1 MLPAGNGGAP
11 VDRDAV
17 IHRVNPYLLHGE
29 QYYEIHYSYTNEP
42 DTLRQS
48 RTAHDYIYPNPQEGD
63 HVLIE
68 AVLNVITEI
77 KKKG

>member
-1 MLPAGNGGAP
+1 VA
-11 VDRDAV
+11 RDAV

-29 QYYEIHYSYTNEP
+29 QYYEIHYSFTNEP

-48 RTAHDYIYPNPQEGD
+48 RIAHDYIYPNPQEGD
-63 HVLIE
+63 DVLIE
-68 AVLNVITEI
+68 AILNIITEI

>member
-1 MLPAGNGGAP
+1 MA
-11 VDRDAV
+11 RDAV

-29 QYYEIHYSYTNEP
+29 QYYEILYAYTNEP

-48 RTAHDYIYPNPQEGD
+48 RIAHTNIYPSPQEGD

-68 AVLNVITEI
+68 AVLNIITEI

>member
-1 MLPAGNGGAP
+1 MA
-11 VDRDAV
+11 RDAV

-29 QYYEIHYSYTNEP
+29 QYYEILYSYTNEP

-48 RTAHDYIYPNPQEGD
+48 GIAHTNIYPSPQEGD

-68 AVLNVITEI
+68 AVLNIITEI

>member
-1 MLPAGNGGAP
+1 MA
-11 VDRDAV
+11 REAV

-29 QYYEIHYSYTNEP
+29 QYYEILYSYTNEP

-48 RTAHDYIYPNPQEGD
+48 RIAHTNIYSDPQEGD

-77 KKKG
+77 SKKG

>member
-1 MLPAGNGGAP
+1 
-11 VDRDAV
+11 VTREAV
-17 IHRVNPYLLHGE
+17 IHRVYPYLLHGE
-29 QYYEIHYSYTNEP
+29 QYYEILYSYTNEP
-42 DTLRQS
+42 DALHQS
-48 RTAHDYIYPNPQEGD
+48 RVSHTNIYLNPQEGD

>member
-1 MLPAGNGGAP
+1 MA
-11 VDRDAV
+11 RDAL

-29 QYYEIHYSYTNEP
+29 QYYEIVYAYTNEP

-48 RTAHDYIYPNPQEGD
+48 RIAHTNIYPSPQEGD

-68 AVLNVITEI
+68 AVLNIITEI

>member
-1 MLPAGNGGAP
+1 MA
-11 VDRDAV
+11 REAV

-29 QYYEIHYSYTNEP
+29 QYYEILYAYSNEP

-48 RTAHDYIYPNPQEGD
+48 RIAHTNIYSNPEEGD

-77 KKKG
+77 SKKG